1 MGRGAWS
8 AASLARRT
16 RSEGRSRLLGR
27 GSRTALMILTKV
39 LVALKFKRFGYTNAP
54 AEPRSFVCHVGMGP
68 WGRCFSKNLET
79 CDTLDPRLG
88 TAHRSS
94 VGLGFIN
101 VSSFV
106 KSLGS
111 SGKPR
116 PTNYFPRFRPYQ
128 PRKRGSAPRLLACH
142 QRAIR
147 RKTAGIRP
155 RPTITIDPLG

>member
-1 MGRGAWS
+1 M
-8 AASLARRT
+8 
-16 RSEGRSRLLGR
+16 LGR

-39 LVALKFKRFGYTNAP
+39 LVTLKFKRFGYTNAL

-88 TAHRSS
+88 TAHWCS

-111 SGKPR
+111 SGSLALPITFHGSDRISLASEAALHDYLLVIKG
-116 PTNYFPRFRPYQ
+116 RFVE
-128 PRKRGSAPRLLACH
+128 KRLV
-142 QRAIR
+142 
-147 RKTAGIRP
+147 
-155 RPTITIDPLG
+155 LGRDQQSPSIP